1 MAQRTAILLHGIF
14 DTGKVFSDLSAQLR
28 KHGFRT
34 LAPDLVPNDGSV
46 SIATLAAQVKEI
58 IEHEVE
64 ASAWLALIGFS
75 MGGIVARYYLQEL
88 GGYQRVQRLITI
100 SSPHH
105 GSWLAYAAEGE
116 GIRDLRPDSH
126 LLQRLNTHADRLL
139 PLKPL
144 SLWTPLDLMIVPAH
158 SAVWQLATNLAFNVI
173 AHPLML
179 RSEAVHRTVVE
190 ALLESKPEKPSY
202 EEIST
207 QN

>member
-1 MAQRTAILLHGIF
+1 MTQRTAILLHGLF
-14 DTGKVFSDLSAQLR
+14 DTGKVFLDLSARLH
-28 KHGFRT
+28 KKGFRT

-46 SIATLAAQVKEI
+46 SIATLAAQLKEI
-58 IEHEVE
+58 IERKVE
-64 ASAWLALIGFS
+64 PSEWLALIGFS

-88 GGYQRVQRLITI
+88 NGYQRTQRLITI

-116 GIRDLRPDSH
+116 GIKDLRPKSH
-126 LLQRLNTHADRLL
+126 LLQRLNARADMLK

-158 SAVWQLATNLAFNVI
+158 SSVWQQATNIAFNVI

-179 RSEAVHRTVVE
+179 HSEAVHRTLVH
-190 ALLESKPEKPSY
+190 ALLESKPEKPIH
-202 EEIST
+202 EKIST